1 MVMYKNTHPNSIH
14 IVVDG
19 TLKQIN
25 SGEEFYSKT
34 PLNYDFVNK
43 VPSKPKNVEKPPI
56 RKKRVNNGNSKP
68 TS

>member
-1 MVMYKNTHPNSIH
+1 MYKNTHPNSIH

-43 VPSKPKNVEKPPI
+43 IYSKPKKIEKAPSK
-56 RKKRVNNGNSKP
+56 KKRVKDVNKS